1 MNYVISLIAGLLIGA
16 GLFVA
21 GVFYNPFTAQQAISP
36 LAVTDDRILELG
48 FSAVPGE
55 SILFTNNGESVSSPH
70 PDRVADLW
78 EPAIANSSIFVTE
91 LKDARGQLAGI
102 GIKSSSH
109 SEATDLLFGKAL
121 VSSTWHVYLPGQGT
135 LVMDQ
140 SENYW
145 SYLRTIVVPAR
156 WSSGD
161 NWKGSF
167 HGITTA
173 GPGALGTAR
182 ISGGSGVF
190 AGMNSEAIES
200 VTARAYSADVGPV
213 SMTGS
218 LTITLPQARSQVEQP
233 DN

>member
-1 MNYVISLIAGLLIGA
+1 MKYVISLLVGMFIGA

-21 GVFYNPFTAQQAISP
+21 GVFFNPFTAQQAISP

-48 FSAVPGE
+48 FSPVPGE
-55 SILFTNNGESVSSPH
+55 SILFTNDGESAAPPY

-78 EPAIANSSIFVTE
+78 EPAVANSSVLVTE
-91 LKDARGQLAGI
+91 LADARGQLAGI
-102 GIKSSSH
+102 GIKSSSL
-109 SEATDLLFGKAL
+109 SETTDLLFGKAM

-145 SYLRTIVVPAR
+145 SYLRQIVIPAR

-161 NWKGSF
+161 NWRGSF

-182 ISGGSGVF
+182 ISGGSGDF
-190 AGMNSEAIES
+190 AGLTSEAIES
-200 VTARAYSADVGPV
+200 VTAKAYSANAGPV

-218 LTITLPQARSQVEQP
+218 LTITMPQAHSQTEQP
-233 DN
+233 EN